1 MDPKL
6 FDSII
11 YAVAGGAVGIGSAVV
26 RQLVGY
32 GAFVY
37 ALDLGESQNS
47 ELAGL
52 PQERLTYVQCDVVDR
67 AACAGAVSAIV
78 EKHGR
83 LHGLVNHAGICLLEG
98 EIPDDS
104 LYQKTYAVK

>member
-1 MDPKL
+1 
-6 FDSII
+6 
-11 YAVAGGAVGIGSAVV
+11 
-26 RQLVGY
+26 
-32 GAFVY
+32 
-37 ALDLGESQNS
+37 
-47 ELAGL
+47 
-52 PQERLTYVQCDVVDR
+52 VVDR
-67 AACAGAVSAIV
+67 AACAAAVSAIV